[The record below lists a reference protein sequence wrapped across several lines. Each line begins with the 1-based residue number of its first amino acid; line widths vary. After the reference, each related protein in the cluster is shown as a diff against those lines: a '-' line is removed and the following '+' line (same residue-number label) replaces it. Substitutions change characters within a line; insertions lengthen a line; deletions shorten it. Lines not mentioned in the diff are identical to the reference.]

1 MRPASESC
9 RCAVRDEVPDRRE
22 PFPRLAEVLTD
33 AGHDAVHV
41 QTAIAVDAA
50 DEAIFEHARLD
61 QRVIVT
67 ADTDFGDLLA
77 QRAATEPSVIL
88 FRRRTGRRPGEQ
100 ANLLVEHLDTVGPD
114 LDEGA
119 VVVIE
124 QARIRVRTLPLHPS
138 D

>member
-1 MRPASESC
+1 MRFLIDASLS
-9 RCAVRDEVPDRRE
+9 
-22 PFPRLAEVLTD
+22 PRLAEVLTD

-77 QRAATEPSVIL
+77 Q
-88 FRRRTGRRPGEQ
+88 Q
-100 ANLLVEHLDTVGPD
+100 APPNH
-114 LDEGA
+114 
-119 VVVIE
+119 
-124 QARIRVRTLPLHPS
+124 Q
-138 D
+138 